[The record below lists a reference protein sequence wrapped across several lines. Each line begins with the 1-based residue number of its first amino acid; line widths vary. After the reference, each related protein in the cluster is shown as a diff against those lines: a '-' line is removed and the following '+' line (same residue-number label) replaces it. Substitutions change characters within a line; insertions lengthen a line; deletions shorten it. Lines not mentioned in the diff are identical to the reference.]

1 MRKCV
6 LHHLSFAIFYT
17 INQPRGLSFGT
28 ILRKSLQTTLR
39 FLNYGC
45 SELTWGP
52 AVRFHCRW
60 WSEVSP
66 GWRWV
71 GPPACCFPRSRSPPP
86 SAAGSPATDKHWV
99 SPLWLHFL
107 CFLYW
112 NELESFKTI
121 MTTPVWWVTFG
132 ETCCQE
138 IITRGKH
145 FWLPFSYFYNIV
157 TD

>member
-1 MRKCV
+1 MPLHRAMRKCV

-86 SAAGSPATDKHWV
+86 SAAGSPATDKHFL
-99 SPLWLHFL
+99 SFSTLIAFPLLPLLKWTRVLQNYNDHSCL
-107 CFLYW
+107 MSYIWRNLLSRDNYQG
-112 NELESFKTI
+112 ETLL
-121 MTTPVWWVTFG
+121 VTF
-132 ETCCQE
+132 
-138 IITRGKH
+138 
-145 FWLPFSYFYNIV
+145 
-157 TD
+157 